1 MFQEKIQLFVC
12 ALEYWPYSIS
22 IQLMASKLSTKRAFH
37 YQRAC
42 NFFLD
47 VYPSVPEMLSQCNA
61 CSPSWPLH
69 FLHQEK
75 QISLVCKLREKKK
88 KKTLLGRFCV
98 SFLQKSPLSQRKA
111 SLLWGSEH
119 QDKIAG
125 GPNLTAVQ
133 EAGWS
138 GGSLESPLLSC
149 KQSILQQ
156 HALILG
162 VRTVSCSF
170 LSLTSK
176 ALMSS

>member
-88 KKTLLGRFCV
+88 KKKHCLADSVFPFFRKVPFLRGRLPYCGVANIRTKLLEG
-98 SFLQKSPLSQRKA
+98 QT
-111 SLLWGSEH
+111 SLLFRK
-119 QDKIAG
+119 QAG
-125 GPNLTAVQ
+125 QEEAWNL
-133 EAGWS
+133 
-138 GGSLESPLLSC
+138 LCSPAS
-149 KQSILQQ
+149 SPF
-156 HALILG
+156 
-162 VRTVSCSF
+162 CSSM
-170 LSLTSK
+170 L
-176 ALMSS
+176 